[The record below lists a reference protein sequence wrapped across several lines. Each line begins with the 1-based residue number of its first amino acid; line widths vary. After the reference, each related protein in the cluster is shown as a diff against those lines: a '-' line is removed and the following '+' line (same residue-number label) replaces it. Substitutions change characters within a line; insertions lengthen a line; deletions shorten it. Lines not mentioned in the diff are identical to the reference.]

1 MLFAETWID
10 LEIVIL
16 SEIRQRK
23 TRIIWYHLYVESK
36 RNDTNG
42 LIYKTETDS
51 QTLKTNLRLPKGKGE
66 GQGCIRSLGLTYTQG
81 GGLVGKSCP
90 TLRSPMDC
98 SPQALPFL
106 GFPRN
111 TGVGCH
117 FLLQEICLTQGSNPD
132 LLHCIRFAEL
142 QGESLPTEPTG
153 KPTTHT
159 TYI

>member
-1 MLFAETWID
+1 MLFAATWMD

-16 SEIRQRK
+16 SEVRERQRSYD
-23 TRIIWYHLYVESK
+23 IIYMQNQK
-36 RNDTNG
+36 RNDTND
-42 LIYKTETDS
+42 LILKTETDS

-66 GQGCIRSLGLTYTQG
+66 GQGQIRSLGLTYTQG
-81 GGLVGKSCP
+81 GGLVGKSCL
-90 TLRSPMDC
+90 TLCSPMDC
-98 SPQALPFL
+98 SPQALLFL

-132 LLHCIRFAEL
+132 LLHCIRFPAL